1 MANTIIPLFHC
12 NDTNVTSELL
22 QKKLTISTH
31 SADKEWG
38 GYGMYFWDNKGNAN
52 FWATKKSGDAVIVKS
67 YIAFDSDKDLLDL
80 TDHDVELVMEN
91 ILQKIEDK
99 LPLDALIGD
108 KIDTVCEMLKVKIVK
123 FFGKYEH
130 MPQNKLINE
139 DTKLTNKVKIIYC
152 IKEGNDSLLTE
163 CTIVKE

>member
-1 MANTIIPLFHC
+1 MENTIIPLFHC

-22 QKKLTISTH
+22 HNKLTISTH
-31 SADKEWG
+31 PADKEWG
-38 GYGMYFWDNKGNAN
+38 GYGMYFWDNNGNAN

-67 YIAFDSDKDLLDL
+67 YITFDSDNDLLDL
-80 TDHDVELVMEN
+80 TDHEVELVMEI
-91 ILQKIEDK
+91 ILQKIENK

-108 KIDTVCEMLKVKIVK
+108 KIDIICEILNIKIVK

-139 DTKLTNKVKIIYC
+139 DTKLTNKVKTIYC
-152 IKEGNDSLLTE
+152 IKEGNDSLLTD
-163 CTIVKE
+163 CTIV